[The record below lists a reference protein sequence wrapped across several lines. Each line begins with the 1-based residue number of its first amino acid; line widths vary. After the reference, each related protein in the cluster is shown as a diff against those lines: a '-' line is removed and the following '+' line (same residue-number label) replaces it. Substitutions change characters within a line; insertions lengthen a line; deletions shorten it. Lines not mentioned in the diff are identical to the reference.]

1 MMVRDPLTNWTRG
14 RVTLLG
20 DAAHPT
26 LPFLAQGAAMSIE
39 DGCVLARALEKHRND
54 LPAGLRAYQAT
65 RIERTTRIVLA
76 SSANTKRFHNPELA
90 DARGAEA
97 YITREWEE
105 SRVRDRYEW
114 LFAYEPENVP
124 IAARD
129 EPA

>member
-1 MMVRDPLTNWTRG
+1 WFRESWTESGSVAECLEDFRSWHPDIHSLIRQLQNPLRWAMMVRDPLTNWTRD

-39 DGCVLARALEKHRND
+39 DGCVLARALEQYRDD

-76 SSANTKRFHNPELA
+76 SSANTRRFHNPELA
-90 DARGAEA
+90 
-97 YITREWEE
+97 
-105 SRVRDRYEW
+105 
-114 LFAYEPENVP
+114 
-124 IAARD
+124 
-129 EPA
+129 